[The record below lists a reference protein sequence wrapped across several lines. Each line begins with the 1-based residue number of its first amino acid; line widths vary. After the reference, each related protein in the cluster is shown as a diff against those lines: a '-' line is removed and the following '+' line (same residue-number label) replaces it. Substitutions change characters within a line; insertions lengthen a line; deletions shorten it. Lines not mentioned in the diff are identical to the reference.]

1 MGYLSSRLGQSHLRH
16 GVHQPS
22 TRNMGVGPIKHLEK
36 ILLAGATVIA
46 LLSESAGAADL
57 ARPAPVYAPPPPP
70 VVAVFTWTGCYVGGN
85 VGGIWAISDWQLGLF
100 SAEHGSVSAGGDACS
115 DHHPPCLA

>member
-1 MGYLSSRLGQSHLRH
+1 MRADAIDRLKKLS
-16 GVHQPS
+16 
-22 TRNMGVGPIKHLEK
+22 
-36 ILLAGATVIA
+36 LAGAGIIA
-46 LLSESAGAADL
+46 LLTGSASAANL
-57 ARPAPVYAPPPPP
+57 ARPVPVYAPPPPP
-70 VVAVFTWTGCYVGGN
+70 VVAAFTWTGCYVGGN

>member
-1 MGYLSSRLGQSHLRH
+1 MGKLSLLHQLRLRLRI
-16 GVHQPS
+16 HQPF
-22 TRNMGVGPIKHLEK
+22 TRDMRADAIDRLKKLS
-36 ILLAGATVIA
+36 LAGAGIIA
-46 LLSESAGAADL
+46 LLSGSACAADL

-85 VGGIWAISDWQLGLF
+85 VGGIWASSDWQLGLV
-100 SAEHGSVSAGGDACS
+100 SAEHGSVSAGGDAYS